1 MALRHQRFNSIVDSK
16 PKLHFISL
24 NKDISQSTFFL
35 MNENTLNEEKMIIF
49 QRLSRRRCNGMGV
62 GEGRGGAPDFSGKL
76 GAMCHFFD
84 KRVSVVQVSHHR
96 A

>member
-49 QRLSRRRCNGMGV
+49 QRLSRRRCNGMRV
-62 GEGRGGAPDFSGKL
+62 GEGEEGPLIFPEN
-76 GAMCHFFD
+76 
-84 KRVSVVQVSHHR
+84 
-96 A
+96 